1 MGSSTQMDLG
11 GLTIVCDGINVG
23 ATKPGQTGTALASA
37 ELSFLDGAVAAN
49 TGTNKAVITGTS
61 GALALG
67 GEMTLAAGTTI
78 NLDSSTATLSS
89 HAATITKYACQVT
102 TEALTTAAAA
112 SQAFVLTLTGAAATD
127 LAFCQLCGGTNTQG
141 TPILNAVMTSNT
153 CTVTVK
159 NHHASEALNGTLKFN
174 VWILKA

>member
-1 MGSSTQMDLG
+1 MGDPTKVDRAGLTYVVKDIEIGATTPGGSGTSLSSTE
-11 GLTIVCDGINVG
+11 LT
-23 ATKPGQTGTALASA
+23 
-37 ELSFLDGAVAAN
+37 FLDGAAAAN

-61 GALALG
+61 GAVALG
-67 GEMTLAAGTTI
+67 GEMTLAAGTSI
-78 NLDSSTATLSS
+78 NLDSELATLSS
-89 HAATITKYACQVT
+89 HAATVTKYAVQVT
-102 TEALTTAAAA
+102 TEALTTAAAG

-141 TPILNAVMTSNT
+141 TPILNAVMTTNT